1 MATKEPGGASSA
13 RSGAVANP
21 GTDYVLVQAFLDQAP
36 VNSAVTVAAAVL
48 TGFGLAGAVPV
59 ALLLPWLTVQIGGAV
74 WNYAQWR
81 RFKRIDRRIPEVA
94 ARRIRRKAMVL
105 GAVAGGLWGALA
117 PMVAATGP
125 EYRQFAAIV
134 VAAMAAGAATTLG
147 ALTGVAMAFVLAAL
161 LPWAALF
168 LLSGTGQGAILGVL
182 AFVFL
187 FAMLSATRT
196 VHSATV
202 EAAENRASAA
212 RLGDELQR
220 AQAEW
225 LALAEANEAFAL
237 FDTRDR
243 LVLCS
248 RRFAALIGGGGL
260 DERPTGAE
268 IAARAP
274 WHGRAVAAAPAA
286 GWTEPYA
293 VDLPSCGP
301 DGSAR
306 TGYFRTSV
314 QISPDGY
321 RVVVHADVTELKE
334 KEIALEGAR
343 REAVAADLAKTAF
356 LGNMSHELRTPLNAI
371 LGFADGIRAGVFN
384 DPARIREYASYIY
397 VSGEHL
403 LALVNDLLD
412 LARIERGAIGLEL
425 EPVGVATLL
434 EDAVALVRGAARER
448 DVRLITAV
456 GADGVD
462 GGEFGL
468 RIDRRR
474 MRQVLVNLLT
484 NAIKASETGGVVEL
498 RATALPA
505 GGARLTVRDTGR
517 GIPKAALERLFRPFE
532 RLEDHLDYRSKS
544 DGGTGLGLSIV
555 RALVAAHG
563 GRVWLESAVGSG
575 TTAFVELPGPAS

>member
-1 MATKEPGGASSA
+1 VATKEPGGASSA
-13 RSGAVANP
+13 RSGAVANA

-48 TGFGLAGAVPV
+48 TGLGLIGAVPV
-59 ALLLPWLTVQIGGAV
+59 ALLLPWLAVQIAGAV

-81 RFKRIDRRIPEVA
+81 RFKRIDRRIPTA
-94 ARRIRRKAMVL
+94 SARRIRRKAMVL
-105 GAVAGGLWGALA
+105 GALAGGLWGALA
-117 PMVAATGP
+117 PMVAAAGP

-147 ALTGVAMAFVLAAL
+147 ALTGAAMAFVLAAL
-161 LPWAALF
+161 LPWAVLF

-187 FAMLSATRT
+187 FAMLSATRI

-202 EAAENRASAA
+202 AAVENRAAAA

-248 RRFAALIGGGGL
+248 RRFAALIGGGL
-260 DERPTGAE
+260 DEHPTGAE

-293 VDLPSCGP
+293 VDLLSGGP

-371 LGFADGIRAGVFN
+371 LGFADGIRAGVFS

-397 VSGEHL
+397 LSGEHL

-412 LARIERGAIGLEL
+412 LARIERGAIELDL
-425 EPVGVATLL
+425 EPVGAEALL
-434 EDAVALVRGAARER
+434 EDAMALVRGAARER
-448 DVRLITAV
+448 GVQLVTGV
-456 GADGVD
+456 DGID

-484 NAIKASETGGVVEL
+484 NAIKASATGAAVEL

-505 GGARLTVRDTGR
+505 GGVRLTVRDTGR
-517 GIPKAALERLFRPFE
+517 GIPAAALERLFRPFE

-563 GRVWLESAVGSG
+563 GRVWLESAVGIG
-575 TTAFVELPGPAS
+575 TTAFVELPGPAA